1 MKKKSDIEIIFKNN
15 IVSKVIGKSR
25 PLTNFQRKKHDVK
38 IKKTIN
44 KILSLQDGDLKE
56 WD

>member
-15 IVSKVIGKSR
+15 FVSKVIGKSR
-25 PLTNFQRKKHDVK
+25 PLTNLQRKKRDVK
-38 IKKTIN
+38 IKKIIN

>member
-1 MKKKSDIEIIFKNN
+1 MKKKSDVEIIFKNN

-25 PLTNFQRKKHDVK
+25 PLTNLQRKKRDVK

>member
-25 PLTNFQRKKHDVK
+25 PLTNFQRKKRDAK

-44 KILSLQDGDLKE
+44 KILSLQDGDLKK

>member
-25 PLTNFQRKKHDVK
+25 PLTNLQRKKRDVK
-38 IKKTIN
+38 IKKIIN

>member
-25 PLTNFQRKKHDVK
+25 PLTNLQRKKRDVK